1 MCLNVFG
8 FPQLNEFL
16 EEKIELMEMSVLW
29 TLLGDR
35 GSGDFICA
43 RKEA

>member
-16 EEKIELMEMSVLW
+16 EEKIELIEMCFSLMGLTQELW
-29 TLLGDR
+29 IR
-35 GSGDFICA
+35 
-43 RKEA
+43 